1 MPPNLNSPWSL
12 WNDDWFLAMGRGSG
26 FVDGSWLGE
35 EQKATDQL
43 EEKDDA
49 LLEEEEQK
57 ATDQPEEEEQK
68 ATDQPEEEEDSL
80 LEEKQKATDQLEVVR
95 LRMCVEGG
103 ILE

>member
-57 ATDQPEEEEQK
+57 ATDQPEEG
-68 ATDQPEEEEDSL
+68 DSL
-80 LEEKQKATDQLEVVR
+80 LEEE
-95 LRMCVEGG
+95 
-103 ILE
+103 